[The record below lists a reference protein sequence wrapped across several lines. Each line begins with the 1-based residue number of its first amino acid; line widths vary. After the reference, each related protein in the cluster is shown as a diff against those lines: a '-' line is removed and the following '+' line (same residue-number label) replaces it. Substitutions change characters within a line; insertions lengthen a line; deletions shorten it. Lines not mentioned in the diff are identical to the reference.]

1 MCVNKPK
8 GSVWLTVWNWPCMP
22 ESVLL
27 QAHIKAGSGGVFSV
41 DIDAG
46 AAPLREEEAF
56 RFALHYYARVLFEIV
71 QTQRSVRHLPQWIAS
86 IAEVT
91 LEADSDL
98 FAVAGIEG
106 SLVRH
111 VAAPLLEVDVTM
123 RAAGVRNREV
133 IGNLESL
140 RGATLARSVLAVCQ
154 AVLPRLSPA
163 MRDAVPT
170 ALANMNASYEMSH
183 RYADPASQ
191 HEVPVLAYL
200 AAAFV

>member
-1 MCVNKPK
+1 
-8 GSVWLTVWNWPCMP
+8 MP
-22 ESVLL
+22 ESVML
-27 QAHIKAGSGGVFSV
+27 QAQIRVGPAGVFSV
-41 DIDAG
+41 DIDAT
-46 AAPLREEEAF
+46 PETSLREEEAF

-71 QTQRSVRHLPQWIAS
+71 HTQRSVRHLPQWISA
-86 IAEVT
+86 IADVA
-91 LEADSDL
+91 LDADTNL
-98 FAVAGIEG
+98 FAVAGVEG
-106 SLVRH
+106 ALVKE
-111 VAAPLLEVDVTM
+111 VPAPLFEVALTM
-123 RAAGVRNREV
+123 RATGVRNREV
-133 IGNLESL
+133 VGNLELL
-140 RGATLARSVLAVCQ
+140 RGVTLARSVLAVCQ